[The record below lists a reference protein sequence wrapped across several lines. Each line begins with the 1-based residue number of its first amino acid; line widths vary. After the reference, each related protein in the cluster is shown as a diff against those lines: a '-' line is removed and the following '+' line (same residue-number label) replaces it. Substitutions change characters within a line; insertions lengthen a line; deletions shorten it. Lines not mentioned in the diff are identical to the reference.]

1 MEISMFLFACYL
13 RKGTWKFPCYFPI
26 ICVKVHGHFYVPLL
40 VIWRVKVHGN
50 FRVPFHII
58 CVKLGTWKFSKYLL
72 AYVCKGFRK
81 EQFLHFH
88 ALIFRLSAENITIR
102 IVFGKNYAL
111 CTKFYQ
117 IKQKP
122 NHVWKEL

>member
-1 MEISMFLFACYL
+1 MA
-13 RKGTWKFPCYFPI
+13 RQGTWKFPCSFP
-26 ICVKVHGHFYVPLL
+26 C
-40 VIWRVKVHGN
+40 
-50 FRVPFHII
+50 
-58 CVKLGTWKFSKYLL
+58 YLL
-72 AYVCKGFRK
+72 KARYVEISMYPLAYVHVCKGFQK

-111 CTKFYQ
+111 CSKFYQ
-117 IKQKP
+117 MKQNP